1 MIGPILN
8 SGGRL
13 GKSSYATE
21 LLTSNK
27 YDVIKKRAAEL
38 FFLNQKRR
46 EIETTIIN
54 EVDFKKIEKENKD
67 IIIYYNPI
75 INEGLIGIIAARLND
90 YFNKPAIVI
99 TNSNDNLKGSAR
111 SIIDFN
117 IGQVIKKALDEK
129 IIISGGG
136 HNMAAG
142 FTLDKDKLK
151 HLKIL
156 YIKIIQLKV
165 LQ

>member
-1 MIGPILN
+1 M
-8 SGGRL
+8 
-13 GKSSYATE
+13 
-21 LLTSNK
+21 
-27 YDVIKKRAAEL
+27 
-38 FFLNQKRR
+38 
-46 EIETTIIN
+46 
-54 EVDFKKIEKENKD
+54 
-67 IIIYYNPI
+67 
-75 INEGLIGIIAARLND
+75 IGIIAARLND

-151 HLKIL
+151 TFENFIYKD
-156 YIKIIQLKV
+156 YSIKSASIKNNFFTYDSEISSLALNQIFLMI
-165 LQ
+165 